1 MVDMEKMSSL
11 FEDLQ
16 EGLNQAIAYE
26 RGKGKAKV
34 KTLMIM
40 PVKKYTNEEIRAI
53 RNKSGMTQTV
63 FANYMGVSKKTV
75 EAWETGRTHP
85 TGPAY
90 RLLDILEQGKEK
102 ELSFV
107 SVDEN

>member
-1 MVDMEKMSSL
+1 MTSL

-26 RGKGKAKV
+26 RGKGNARV
-34 KTLMIM
+34 KTFMIL
-40 PVKKYTNEEIRAI
+40 PVKRYTNTEIRDI
-53 RNKSGMTQTV
+53 RNRAGMTQSTL
-63 FANYMGVSKKTV
+63 ADYLGVSKKTV
-75 EAWETGRTHP
+75 EAWENGRTHP

-90 RLLDILEQGKEK
+90 RLLEILEKGKEE

-107 SVDEN
+107 SVEMK

>member
-1 MVDMEKMSSL
+1 MSSL

-26 RGKGKAKV
+26 RRKGKAKV

-90 RLLDILEQGKEK
+90 RLLDILAQGKEK